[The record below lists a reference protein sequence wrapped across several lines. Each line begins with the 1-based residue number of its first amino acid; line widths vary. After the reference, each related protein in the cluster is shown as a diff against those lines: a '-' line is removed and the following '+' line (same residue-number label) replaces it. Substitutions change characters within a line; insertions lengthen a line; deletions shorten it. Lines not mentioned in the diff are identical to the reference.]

1 MEIEKFKTR
10 LEKLKKSNVAF
21 DYEFGENLNPNEFEN
36 IEKKMNLVLPAKI
49 KIFYN
54 FNNGLKT
61 FNPNFEII
69 ELSKLKN
76 ENSLIHFATFDNNKQ
91 ICFMVEKLNHA
102 NEWTIIEKEYK
113 YELTKTIS
121 SFWSIKIWHW
131 LEKKNKIWS
140 DQFWKNE

>member
-1 MEIEKFKTR
+1 MEIEKFKMR
-10 LEKLKKSNVAF
+10 LERLKKSNVAF
-21 DYEFGENLNPNEFEN
+21 DYEFGENLNPNEFEI
-36 IEKKMNLVLPAKI
+36 IEKKMNLVFPEKI
-49 KIFYN
+49 KTFYN

-61 FNPNFEII
+61 LNPNFEII
-69 ELSKLKN
+69 ELSKLKK

-102 NEWTIIEKEYK
+102 NEWTILEKENK

-121 SFWSIKIWHW
+121 SFWSNKIWHW
-131 LEKKNKIWS
+131 LENKNKIWS